1 MAYKAFAESEILP
14 RPFVEETPISISEDS
29 PCASHIHLLTGVRS
43 LGKIDV
49 LKTNTIVSFNE
60 VDPQEIKYQWNFD
73 NQVLAG
79 QALTTQI
86 TTGVFLS
93 SADQTYNSSTNS
105 NSLESN
111 QDIFRYAQGYLY
123 RADNDYNSTTALAS
137 SSSAGMDI
145 SVIRQINIRKDIF
158 NSSVKSANFRIQIN
172 DSNTSLTASVD
183 GASANAAY
191 TTIASGVFGGETPNV
206 SAYTTALDLKNPFSG
221 VEGIARQS
229 FFGVGVSAGLGN
241 VFDTRNGIGYTAGN
255 NLDTI
260 KGACTIE
267 AIIRPMQSNSVI
279 YFRRLASSQTTLTRN
294 KFMKMELT
302 KSADNREDAF
312 RFYIRDADSQDDFT
326 EDFSRENVQASGLFV
341 PSDVGINLFDGDFHH
356 LVVSWD
362 IGEMTDSSNFSSAER
377 GAGVV
382 MGYIDGFKLDNKEQV
397 FPRLPGAD
405 AADGPTI
412 QANMVD
418 QRIPIRQVPLYGYVG
433 SAGAPHLFA
442 PSGNNVYIGAS
453 NYNRADGV
461 RTGDWG
467 ELAGQYEGGLE
478 GLYDGQIAHVR
489 IWNQRLKDGT
499 TGFKDGVG
507 KEITLTPTDA
517 QSNGS
522 NPLGL
527 SFTNF
532 KSTSLSGT
540 SASNIAAW
548 WSFNNM
554 NGVSGHDMSGGM
566 TADTSVADDPGDLLG
581 NISSNTGNV
590 VGNGIVKLFDS
601 RNITLTGTLSAADSN
616 TWEQTITDAQVSAI
630 PRDYLYFDQPQINN
644 PVDNKI
650 TQGRIVRK
658 TIQDNIK
665 RVGLVYYDLGL
676 VTLDGDDPNAR
687 LNFIFPASGVTG
699 DFGFAVTGHD
709 NTSFNFQ
716 RITFNSQTD
725 RGRLLVDAVA
735 SGSEMNFSGNPSG
748 VNPETGGS
756 IFDEPATYITSIG
769 LYNHTNDLVAIAKL
783 SKPVRKDQ
791 GITLGGQVKL
801 DF

>member
-1 MAYKAFAESEILP
+1 M
-14 RPFVEETPISISEDS
+14 
-29 PCASHIHLLTGVRS
+29 HLLTGIRS

-49 LKTNTIVSFNE
+49 FKTGTLPSFNE
-60 VDPQEIKYQWNFD
+60 VDPREIKYQWNFD

-79 QALTTQI
+79 QSLTTQL

-93 SADQTYNSSTNS
+93 SADQTYRASTNP
-105 NSLESN
+105 NSTQSN

-123 RADNDYNSTTALAS
+123 RADNDYSSTTALAS
-137 SSSAGMDI
+137 SSSADTNL

-158 NSSVKSANFRIQIN
+158 NSSVKSTKFRMQVN
-172 DSNTSLTASVD
+172 DSNTSLTAAID
-183 GASANAAY
+183 GASANAGY
-191 TTIASGVFGGETPNV
+191 TTIAGAVFGSETPNV
-206 SAYTTALDLKNPFSG
+206 SAYTTALDLKNPFG
-221 VEGIARQS
+221 GIEGTGRKS
-229 FFGVGVSAGLGN
+229 FFGVGVSAAYGA
-241 VFDTRNGIGYTAGN
+241 VFGIRNGQGYTAAS

-267 AIIRPMQSNSVI
+267 AIIRPMQSNSII

-312 RFYIRDADSQDDFT
+312 RFYIRDADSQEDFT
-326 EDFSRENVQASGLFV
+326 EDFSQENVQASGLFV
-341 PSDVGINLFDGDFHH
+341 PADVGVDLFDGDFHH

-362 IGEMTDSSNFSSAER
+362 IGEMADPSNFASAER

-382 MGYIDGFKLDNKEQV
+382 MGYIDGFKLPNKEQV

-405 AADGPTI
+405 AAGGPTI

-418 QRIPIRQVPLYGYVG
+418 QRIPIRQVPLYGSVG
-433 SAGAPHLFA
+433 SSTAPHSFA
-442 PSGNNVYIGAS
+442 PSGNNVYVGAS
-453 NYNRADGV
+453 NYNRNNGI
-461 RTGDWG
+461 RTGDFG
-467 ELAGQYEGGLE
+467 EILGQYDSGLD

-507 KEITLTPTDA
+507 KQIELNPTDA

-532 KSTSLSGT
+532 KSQALTGT
-540 SASNIAAW
+540 SAATIAAW
-548 WSFNNM
+548 WKFNNI
-554 NGVSGHDMSGGM
+554 NGISGADIAGGLSAQASAVAM
-566 TADTSVADDPGDLLG
+566 AADRTG
-581 NISSNTGNV
+581 NLSSNTGSV
-590 VGNGIVKLFDS
+590 VGNGVVKIFDS
-601 RNITLTGTLSAADSN
+601 QDITLGATGN
-616 TWEQTITDAQVSAI
+616 TITDLQVSGI
-630 PRDYLYFDQPQINN
+630 PRDYLYFDQPQLNN

-650 TQGRIVRK
+650 TQGRIERK
-658 TIQDNIK
+658 TIQDSIK

-676 VTLDGDDPNAR
+676 VTIDGDDPNAR
-687 LNFIFPASGVTG
+687 LNFTFPASGATG
-699 DFGFAVTGHD
+699 DFGFAVTGHN

-716 RITFNSQTD
+716 RVVFNSQTD

-791 GITLGGQVKL
+791 AITLGGQVKL

>member
-1 MAYKAFAESEILP
+1 MAYKAFAESEIQP
-14 RPFVEETPISISEDS
+14 RPFVEETGVSISEDS
-29 PCASHIHLLTGVRS
+29 PCASHVHLLTGIRS

-49 LKTNTIVSFNE
+49 FKTGTFPSFNE
-60 VDPQEIKYQWNFD
+60 VDPKEIKYQWNFD

-79 QALTTQI
+79 QSLTTQL

-93 SADQTYNSSTNS
+93 SSDQTYKSSTNTS
-105 NSLESN
+105 SLQSN

-123 RADNDYNSTTALAS
+123 RADNDYNSTTALVS
-137 SSSAGMDI
+137 SSSADTKI
-145 SVIRQINIRKDIF
+145 SVLRQINIRKDIF
-158 NSSVKSANFRIQIN
+158 NSSVKATKFRMQIN
-172 DSNTSLTASVD
+172 NSNTSLTASVD
-183 GASANAAY
+183 GASANAGY
-191 TTIASGVFGGETPNV
+191 TISADATAVFGPQTPNV
-206 SAYTTALDLKNPFSG
+206 SAYTTALDLKNPFG
-221 VEGIARQS
+221 GIEGTGRKS
-229 FFGVGVSAGLGN
+229 FFAVGVSAALGN
-241 VFDTRNGIGYTAGN
+241 VFGIRNGQGYTAAS

-267 AIIRPMQSNSVI
+267 AVIRPMQSNSVI
-279 YFRRLASSQTTLTRN
+279 YFRRLASTQTTLTRN

-312 RFYIRDADSQDDFT
+312 RFYIRDADSQQDFT
-326 EDFSRENVQASGLFV
+326 EDFSQENVQASGLFI
-341 PSDVGINLFDGDFHH
+341 PADVGIDLFDGDFHH

-362 IGEMTDSSNFSSAER
+362 INEIVDIGNNASADR

-382 MGYIDGFKLDNKEQV
+382 MGYIDGFKLPNKEQV

-405 AADGPTI
+405 AAGGPTI

-418 QRIPIRQVPLYGYVG
+418 QRVPIKNTELFPAQ
-433 SAGAPHLFA
+433 SAGYATAPT
-442 PSGNNVYIGAS
+442 GNNVYIGAS
-453 NYNRADGV
+453 NYNRNNGV
-461 RTGDWG
+461 RTGDFG
-467 ELAGQYEGGLE
+467 EILGQYDSGLD

-507 KEITLTPTDA
+507 KQIELNPTDA

-532 KSTSLSGT
+532 KNQALTGT
-540 SASNIAAW
+540 SAATIAAW
-548 WSFNNM
+548 WKFNNI
-554 NGVSGHDMSGGM
+554 NGITGADIAGGLS
-566 TADTSVADDPGDLLG
+566 AQSSVAAMAADRTG
-581 NISSNTGNV
+581 NLSSNTGSV
-590 VGNGIVKLFDS
+590 VGNGIVKIFDS
-601 RNITLTGTLSAADSN
+601 KDMTLGTSGN
-616 TWEQTITDAQVSAI
+616 TITDLQVSGI
-630 PRDYLYFDQPQINN
+630 PRDFLYFDQPQINN

-650 TQGRIVRK
+650 TQGRITRK
-658 TIQDNIK
+658 TIQDNVK

-676 VTLDGDDPNAR
+676 VTIDGDDPDAR
-687 LNFIFPASGVTG
+687 LNFTFPSSGATG
-699 DFGFAVTGHD
+699 DFGFAVTGHN

-716 RITFNSQTD
+716 RVVFNSQTD

-735 SGSEMNFSGNPSG
+735 SGDEMNYSGNPSG

-791 GITLGGQVKL
+791 AITLGGQVKL